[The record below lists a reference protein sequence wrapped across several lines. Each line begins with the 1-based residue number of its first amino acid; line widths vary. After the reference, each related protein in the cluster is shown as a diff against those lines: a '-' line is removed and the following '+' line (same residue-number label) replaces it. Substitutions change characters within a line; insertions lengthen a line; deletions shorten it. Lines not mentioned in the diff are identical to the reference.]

1 LALANKGEQ
10 VKKLSDNNYVLTLL
24 TAFIKKAGG
33 EVKLSEST
41 LLTVTT
47 QDVVSLLYDKE
58 NKEIILRVDENVFT
72 TNSSDINY
80 EN

>member
-1 LALANKGEQ
+1 M
-10 VKKLSDNNYVLTLL
+10 KKLSDNNYVLTLL
-24 TAFIKKAGG
+24 TAFIKQAGG

-47 QDVVSLLYDKE
+47 QDMVSLLYDKK
-58 NKEIILRVDENVFT
+58 NKEIVLRVDENVFT
-72 TNSSDINY
+72 TKPSDDNY